1 MPKKKDESYFQKLE
15 MQAFR
20 AGVRP
25 RTRESLEWFKKRLQT
40 VSRINRTNILNDDML
55 NKVNT
60 PLAGRMYMYFYDPK
74 YKETL
79 PYYDRFPLIILV
91 DKTNNG
97 FTGLNLHY
105 LPIGLRAKFFDKLT
119 EFTNNKKYDESTRF
133 KLTYNFLA
141 ASSKMKEF
149 KPCFKR
155 YIAGNVESRI
165 VEVPAPEWEVALFMP
180 TDKFVYNKR
189 QTVWRKSKQMI

>member
-1 MPKKKDESYFQKLE
+1 MPDSYFQKLE

-25 RTRESLEWFKKRLQT
+25 RTKDSLDWFRNRLKS
-40 VSRINRTNILNDDML
+40 VSRINRENILKDSTL
-55 NKVNT
+55 KKVNT

-74 YKETL
+74 HKATL

-91 DKTNNG
+91 DKVEGG

-105 LPIGLRAKFFDKLT
+105 LPPILRAKFFDRLT
-119 EFTNNKKYDESTRF
+119 DFMTNKKYDNTTRF
-133 KLTYNFLA
+133 RLTYNFLQ
-141 ASSKMKEF
+141 ASSKLKEF

-155 YIAGNVESRI
+155 YLTKQVQSRI
-165 VEVPAPEWEVALFMP
+165 VEIPAPEWEVALFMP
-180 TDKFVYNKR
+180 TDKFVYNSR
-189 QTVWRKSKQMI
+189 QTVWKKSRKMIT

>member
-1 MPKKKDESYFQKLE
+1 MPDSYFQKLE

-25 RTRESLEWFKKRLQT
+25 RSKESLEWFKKRLQS
-40 VSRINRTNILNDDML
+40 VSRINRENILKDEAL
-55 NKVNT
+55 KKVNT

-91 DKTNNG
+91 DQVKGG

-105 LPIGLRAKFFDKLT
+105 LPPVLRAKFFDQLT
-119 EFTNNKKYDESTRF
+119 AFTNNKNYDNSTRF
-133 KLTYNFLA
+133 RLTYNFLQ
-141 ASSKMKEF
+141 ASSKLKEF

-155 YIAGNVESRI
+155 YLANHVQSRI
-165 VEVPAPEWEVALFMP
+165 VEVPAPEWEVALFLP

-189 QTVWRKSKQMI
+189 QTVWKKSRKMIT